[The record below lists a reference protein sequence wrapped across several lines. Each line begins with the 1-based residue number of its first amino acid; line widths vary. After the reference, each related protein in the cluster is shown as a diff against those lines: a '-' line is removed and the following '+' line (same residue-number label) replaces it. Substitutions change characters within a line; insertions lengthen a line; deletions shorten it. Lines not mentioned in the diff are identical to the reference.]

1 MKILSAIEPENGSDQ
16 ATYIIDKSKKLCY
29 NRFMSFCK
37 FSPSYQ
43 TSNKTVLDNVFI
55 SEYLP
60 SAPDLCV
67 KAYILGLYKCNSGQD
82 EDNSLEYFCKI
93 LNLEQ
98 DDVISL
104 FKYWEE
110 KGLVQVLSTDPIEV
124 RYLPVISNGQAIKK
138 FKTDKYTDFNIQLQE
153 LFPDRMITQN
163 EYSEYYYLIENKHI
177 EQSALIEIVRY
188 CINYK
193 AKIIPKYPITVAK
206 DWIREGILSKEAVLK
221 KIEELGIAD
230 DNLSL
235 ILMAMGSKRKIEI
248 EDKDLLNKWM
258 NSYGFEL
265 NTIIFVVKNL
275 KSKKRRTDMQ
285 VLDEYLTKYFQ
296 MKLTSIGEI
305 ENYEAEKE
313 NLYFTAIAVN
323 KELGIYYEDLTKEI
337 DTYIVSWINMG
348 YDVDILK
355 MIANNCF
362 LSSIKTLEGMNNIIS
377 KLFKLGIVST
387 SSYMQ
392 YLNDNLAQDEKI
404 KKVLDCLKLNRNV
417 NNSDRQFY
425 KVWTDDW
432 KFGDEII
439 LYGASISAGANNAI
453 QYLNK
458 ILSNWNALGYKTIDQ
473 AKADKAMKSDGA
485 KQNSGFIHN
494 NYTKEQIASF
504 LTNLDEVE
512 V

>member
-1 MKILSAIEPENGSDQ
+1 
-16 ATYIIDKSKKLCY
+16 
-29 NRFMSFCK
+29 MSFCK

-67 KAYILGLYKCNSGQD
+67 KAYILGLYKCTFDQD
-82 EDNSLEYFCKI
+82 EDNTLEYFCKA
-93 LNLEQ
+93 LNLEEG
-98 DDVISL
+98 DVISL

-153 LFPDRMITQN
+153 MFPNHTITIN
-163 EYSEYYYLIENKHI
+163 EFSEYYHLIEQKHI
-177 EQSALIEIVRY
+177 EQSALLEIVKY
-188 CINYK
+188 CISNRIK
-193 AKIIPKYPITVAK
+193 VFPRYPLTVAK
-206 DWIREGILSKEAVLK
+206 DWIREGILTKDAVLK
-221 KIEELGIAD
+221 KIEDLGIVD
-230 DNLSL
+230 DNVSL
-235 ILMAMGSKRKIEI
+235 ILLAMGSKRKIEI
-248 EDKDLLNKWM
+248 EDKELLDKWL
-258 NSYGFEL
+258 SAYGFEL
-265 NTIIFVVKNL
+265 NTIIFVVKNI
-275 KSKKRRTDMQ
+275 KAKKRRVDMQ
-285 VLDEYLTKYFQ
+285 ILDSHLTKYFQ
-296 MKLTSIGEI
+296 AKRMSIKEI
-305 ENYEAEKE
+305 EDYEANKE
-313 NLYFTAIAVN
+313 NLYFTAITVN

-337 DTYIVSWINMG
+337 DTYIVTWKNMG
-348 YDVDILK
+348 YDVEILK

-362 LSSIKTLEGMNNIIS
+362 LSSIKTLEGMNNIIN
-377 KLFKLGIVST
+377 KLFKLGIT
-387 SSYMQ
+387 NMNSYLQ
-392 YLNDNLAQDEKI
+392 YINDNLALDNKI
-404 KKVLDCLKLNRNV
+404 KEILDTLNLSRNV

-425 KVWTDDW
+425 KVWTNDW
-432 KFGDEII
+432 NFSDEII
-439 LYGASISAGANNAI
+439 LYAASLSAGANNAI

-473 AKADKAMKSDGA
+473 VKADKTNIKSEET

-504 LTNLDEVE
+504 FSNLDEVE